1 MDNGQFK
8 RTSLCKVLKLSFTIE
23 FYLYYLC
30 NYFQKLL
37 TSLLSAFDGTTSFV
51 SYMVYLN
58 QFDMVFVEKTKNQAD
73 GGGDKHF
80 FEGRWIP

>member
-8 RTSLCKVLKLSFTIE
+8 RPSLCKVLNVISFVKNRT
-23 FYLYYLC
+23 
-30 NYFQKLL
+30 
-37 TSLLSAFDGTTSFV
+37 TGSLLSAFDGTTSFV

-58 QFDMVFVEKTKNQAD
+58 QFDMVFIEKTRDRAD

-80 FEGRWIP
+80 FEGRYIP